1 MALPVI
7 FGPLS
12 GDIPLNDL
20 DTNFNAVALLGTIP
34 CTVSG
39 TNTLTLVPNANTPT
53 ISGYSNYLRFSG
65 IVAVTNTGAVTCNVS
80 GVGALSVYKDTVSG
94 PVVLSGGELVA
105 NNQVIF
111 IYDSALNS
119 GSGGFHIQVLAS
131 GGSGTVTSV
140 GSGTGLTG
148 GPITGSGSLS
158 LGNISNLNILAN
170 TTGSTN
176 PPSGNTL
183 SAILDAIYG
192 TSQGQV
198 LYRGASVWSSLA
210 LGPAATPLQAGGS
223 SAPAYGWIVSATTA
237 SAGSNQGSAATIG
250 NCNIVVLTSVGSSTG
265 IILPTTV
272 GLNGIYV
279 CNRGGTTVNVYPNSG
294 AQIEA
299 LGTNTASTIANG
311 SNGLFVSTAVTTN
324 VPTQW
329 YRPI

>member
-1 MALPVI
+1 MALPYS
-7 FGPLS
+7 FGGLTAAT
-12 GDIPLNDL
+12 GGEL

-34 CTVSG
+34 CTISG
-39 TNTLTLVPNANTPT
+39 TNTLTLSPNANTPT
-53 ISGYSNYLRFSG
+53 ISSYSNYVRFSG
-65 IVAVTNTGAVTCNVS
+65 IVAATNTGAVTCNVNA
-80 GVGALSVYKDTVSG
+80 VGALPVYKDTSSG
-94 PVVLSGGELVA
+94 PVALTGNELVL

-119 GSGGFHIQVLAS
+119 GNGGFHIQVLAS

-148 GPITGSGSLS
+148 GPITGSGTLS
-158 LGNISNLNILAN
+158 LATISTLNILAN
-170 TTGSTN
+170 TTGGTAA
-176 PPSGNTL
+176 PSGNTL

-198 LYRGASVWSSLA
+198 LYRGSSVWSSLA
-210 LGPAATPLQAGGS
+210 LGPVATPLQAGGS
-223 SAPAYGWIVSATTA
+223 SAPAYGYIVSATTA
-237 SAGSNQGSAATIG
+237 SAGSSQGTAAAIG
-250 NCNIVVLTSVGSSTG
+250 NCNIAILTSVGSSTG

-279 CNRGGTTVNVYPNSG
+279 CNRGGNTVNVYPNSG

-299 LGTNTASTIANG
+299 LGTNAASTVANNA
-311 SNGLFVSTAVTTN
+311 NGLFISTAATLN